1 MRVRTMGIRLGHS
14 TLTPSENPFIK
25 FQNISEIRIG
35 LMTYPHMALL
45 GYDSPSKPNGIHWG
59 CGGSLI
65 SDIHILTAAHCD
77 RGST

>member
-1 MRVRTMGIRLGHS
+1 
-14 TLTPSENPFIK
+14 
-25 FQNISEIRIG
+25 
-35 LMTYPHMALL
+35 MTYPHMALL